1 MLSGQF
7 INATLVVQMW
17 LFSSCNGNFKKFWKQ
32 VRVSWLSRKIR
43 LMALYFSQ
51 ELNKICNLEP
61 FKLFCWLIQYSFCSF
76 SLNVYDRFLIELDFQ
91 AMKSLGISLLLPAFQ
106 CLRGCLSYSD
116 KISWRYSARSRL
128 VQASHLLIFLW
139 NSVGGSHH
147 FSFPHLV
154 STNMRLQ
161 AAGYSLCLL
170 D

>member
-17 LFSSCNGNFKKFWKQ
+17 LFSSCNGNFKKFWKR

-106 CLRGCLSYSD
+106 H
-116 KISWRYSARSRL
+116 WARRD
-128 VQASHLLIFLW
+128 
-139 NSVGGSHH
+139 
-147 FSFPHLV
+147 HLV
-154 STNMRLQ
+154 WSICV
-161 AAGYSLCLL
+161 AAFHIRARFLGVTLL
-170 D
+170 GVGWYKHPIC